1 MVHDRQV
8 GMKTGKD
15 FKKKKQRAW
24 CKILPN
30 NNLRCT
36 IARLGWRQFWFLT
49 IWLNFQ
55 TLMHLRLASKPQEFY
70 HALKGKPLF
79 LKVVCTCITQIAV
92 DSSSNEYICIRYTML
107 RFVKKYPCLLVFWH
121 CQIEL
126 KSAQTALSSVLT
138 PSCHLDMDK
147 KVPQT
152 ILASVYT
159 HTHTP

>member
-1 MVHDRQV
+1 
-8 GMKTGKD
+8 MKTGKD
-15 FKKKKQRAW
+15 LKKRKQRAW

-30 NNLRCT
+30 NKLWCT
-36 IARLGWRQFWFLT
+36 IARLGWKQFWFLT